1 MPDLDH
7 GSGAT
12 TAMLTVT
19 VTVTVT
25 VTKQTT
31 TQPLA
36 VSIGKTAAM
45 TAHGRLP
52 TCAPLSAARSTP
64 GDLKPLPANQPEGA
78 LPAQLRITQP

>member
-12 TAMLTVT
+12 TAMLT

-64 GDLKPLPANQPEGA
+64 GDLKPLPDNQPEGA